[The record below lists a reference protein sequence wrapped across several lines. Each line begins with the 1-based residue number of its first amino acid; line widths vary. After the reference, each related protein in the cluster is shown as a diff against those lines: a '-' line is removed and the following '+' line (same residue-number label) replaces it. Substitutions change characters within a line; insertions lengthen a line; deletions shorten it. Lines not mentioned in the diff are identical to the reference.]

1 MIMLERFLRKVV
13 NILKKYEFRLEGL
26 DCANCANKIQNKFS
40 ENEAYKNIVVNFNTL
55 KLSFETELEVHDE
68 EIEKI
73 VKSLEPEVEVINLK
87 KHKVH
92 NNEHDEECHCEHEAE
107 HKHKG
112 HDEEDHCEHGENHHH
127 EEHEHSHCDEHCH
140 GSHEHEHNHNH
151 EHSKK
156 HNEKNAKKKNVN
168 ILRVVL
174 GIILMIIS
182 VAFKLPELVK
192 LVLIVAAYVILLFRT
207 SKNAINLLKKKTI
220 DENFLVTISCIGAL
234 LIGEEIEGLMV
245 IILYEIG
252 KILEEKAINNTRKS
266 IADLMDIKPEYANL
280 KHGNHE
286 HKVKPEEVNIGDV
299 IVIKQGEK
307 VPLDGIIVS
316 GEASLN
322 TSSLTGE
329 SKLREVKLNDNILS
343 GSINEKGLIE
353 VKVTEKYEDSTVSRI
368 LELVENATDKKAKT
382 ETFVNKA
389 SRVYTPIILIL
400 AVLVIILMPT
410 LLKITYVDAIYRAL
424 IFLVVS
430 CPCAIVISV
439 PLSYFSGIGKA
450 SKKGILIKG
459 SNFLDSIKNIKY
471 IAFDKTGTL
480 TKGKFE
486 VEKIKVYDKD
496 YSEDE
501 VLEFAAIGESFSN
514 HPLAVAVLNKY
525 GKNVDKDK
533 VTNFEEIAGKGL
545 KYNLGDKV
553 VKIGNAE
560 LVECREEKDIGTIIF
575 VKVDEIVIGAL
586 ILNDTIKPESR
597 EAIEKLNKLGINTM
611 MFTGDNLEIAKKV
624 AKEIGI
630 KEVKAEMLPIDK
642 YNELEKIIKNK
653 TNGNVA
659 FVGDGINDS
668 PVLALSDIG
677 ISMGGIGS
685 SSAIE
690 ASDMV
695 IMTDNLNKIEEAIKI
710 SKLTDKIIKQ
720 NLIFALGIKILVLI
734 LSVLGVAQMWMAVF
748 ADVGVTLIT
757 ILNTLRILKK

>member
-1 MIMLERFLRKVV
+1 M
-13 NILKKYEFRLEGL
+13 KKYEFRLEGL
-26 DCANCANKIQNKFS
+26 DCANCANKIQNKIA
-40 ENEAYKNIVVNFNTL
+40 ENQEYKNVVVNFNTL
-55 KLSFETELEVHDE
+55 KLSFETESEVEDE

-87 KHKVH
+87 NPHKKEAH
-92 NNEHDEECHCEHEAE
+92 NHEHD
-107 HKHKG
+107 
-112 HDEEDHCEHGENHHH
+112 DEHHH
-127 EEHEHSHCDEHCH
+127 EEHNHDE
-140 GSHEHEHNHNH
+140 HEHEHSCCDGHCHENHDKH
-151 EHSKK
+151 ENIEHEDNRESNSKK
-156 HNEKNAKKKNVN
+156 IKKDKKKNTN
-168 ILRVVL
+168 LLRVIF

-182 VAFKLPELVK
+182 MYINLPDNVR
-192 LVLIVAAYVILLFRT
+192 LVLIVLAYIVLLYRT
-207 SKNAINLLKKKTI
+207 SKNAIKLLKKKTF

-252 KILEEKAINNTRKS
+252 KVLEEKAINNTRKS

-286 HKVKPEEVNIGDV
+286 HKVSPEEVNIGDI

-307 VPLDGIIVS
+307 VPLDGKVVS
-316 GEASLN
+316 GVANLN

-329 SKLREVKLNDNILS
+329 SKLREVKQNDNILS

-353 VKVTEKYEDSTVSRI
+353 VEVTEKYEDSTVSRI

-382 ETFVNKA
+382 ETFVNRA
-389 SRVYTPIILIL
+389 SRIYTPIVLIL
-400 AVLVIILMPT
+400 ALCVVVFMPIMF
-410 LLKITYVDAIYRAL
+410 KITYIEAIYRAL

-450 SKKGILIKG
+450 SKNGILIKG
-459 SNFLDSIKNIKY
+459 SNYLDAIKDIKY
-471 IAFDKTGTL
+471 IGFDKTGTL

-486 VEKIKVYDKD
+486 VEKIKVYDTD

-501 VLEFAAIGESFSN
+501 ILEFAAIGESFSN

-525 GKNVDKDK
+525 GKTVNKERVYD
-533 VTNFEEIAGKGL
+533 FEEIAGKGL
-545 KYNLGDKV
+545 KYTLDERII
-553 VKIGNAE
+553 KIGNAE
-560 LVECREEKDIGTIIF
+560 LTESKEEKDIGTIIY
-575 VKVDEIVIGAL
+575 VNVAENVIGAL
-586 ILNDTIKPESR
+586 ILNDTIKPEAK
-597 EAIEKLNKLGINTM
+597 EAIKSLNDLNIKTM

-630 KEVKAEMLPIDK
+630 KEVKAEMLPTEK
-642 YNELEKIIKNK
+642 YSELEKIIKNK
-653 TNGNVA
+653 TSGNVA

-677 ISMGGIGS
+677 ISMGGVGS

-710 SKLTDKIIKQ
+710 SKMTDKIIKQ

-734 LSVLGVAQMWMAVF
+734 LTVLGFAQMWMAVF

>member
-1 MIMLERFLRKVV
+1 M
-13 NILKKYEFRLEGL
+13 NTLKKYEFRLEGL
-26 DCANCANKIQNKFS
+26 DCANCANKIQNKLA
-40 ENEAYKNIVVNFNTL
+40 ENSNYENVVVNFNTL
-55 KLSFETELEVHDE
+55 KLSFESELEVIEE

-87 KHKVH
+87 SQSNQKKHTHDH
-92 NNEHDEECHCEHEAE
+92 NEEHHSN
-107 HKHKG
+107 KH
-112 HDEEDHCEHGENHHH
+112 DHAHNDNHN
-127 EEHEHSHCDEHCH
+127 HEHSHCDGHY
-140 GSHEHEHNHNH
+140 HESNEHNHNH
-151 EHSKK
+151 EHDEK
-156 HNEKNAKKKNVN
+156 HNEKNKKTNNNKKKNVN
-168 ILRVVL
+168 ILRVLV
-174 GIILMIIS
+174 GILIMVSTLI
-182 VAFKLPELVK
+182 FELPEKVELAF
-192 LVLIVAAYVILLFRT
+192 IVIAYVILLYRT
-207 SKNAINLLKKKTI
+207 SKNAIKLLKKKTF

-266 IADLMDIKPEYANL
+266 IADLMDIRPEYANL

-286 HKVKPEEVNIGDV
+286 HKTNPEDVNIGDII
-299 IVIKQGEK
+299 IVKQGEK
-307 VPLDGIIVS
+307 VPLDGRIVS
-316 GEASLN
+316 GTANLN
-322 TSSLTGE
+322 TASLTGE
-329 SKLREVKLNDNILS
+329 STLREVKENDIVLS

-353 VKVTEKYEDSTVSRI
+353 IKVTEKYEDSTVNKI

-389 SRVYTPIILIL
+389 SRIYTPIILIL
-400 AVLVIILMPT
+400 AILVVVLMPGI
-410 LLKITYVDAIYRAL
+410 LGISYKDAIYRAL

-459 SNFLDSIKNIKY
+459 SNYLDAIKDIKY

-486 VEKIKVYDKD
+486 VEKIKVYDTD
-496 YSEDE
+496 YSESE

-525 GKNVDKDK
+525 GKIVNKDR
-533 VTNFEEIAGKGL
+533 VTNFEEVTGKGL
-545 KYNLGDKV
+545 KYVLDERQ

-560 LVECREEKDIGTIIF
+560 LTGSEEEKEVGTVIY
-575 VKVDEIVIGAL
+575 VKVAENVIGSI
-586 ILNDTIKPESR
+586 ILNDSIKPEAK
-597 EAIEKLNKLGINTM
+597 EAIEKLNKLEINTM

-630 KEVKAEMLPIDK
+630 REVKAEMLPTDK

-653 TNGNVA
+653 TIGKVA
-659 FVGDGINDS
+659 FVGDGINDA
-668 PVLALSDIG
+668 PVLALSDVG
-677 ISMGGIGS
+677 VSMGGIGS

-710 SKLTDKIIKQ
+710 SKTTDKIIKQ
-720 NLIFALGIKILVLI
+720 NLVFAFGIKIAVLI
-734 LSVLGVAQMWMAVF
+734 LSVFGFAQMWMAVF

-757 ILNTLRILKK
+757 ILNTLRILKRK